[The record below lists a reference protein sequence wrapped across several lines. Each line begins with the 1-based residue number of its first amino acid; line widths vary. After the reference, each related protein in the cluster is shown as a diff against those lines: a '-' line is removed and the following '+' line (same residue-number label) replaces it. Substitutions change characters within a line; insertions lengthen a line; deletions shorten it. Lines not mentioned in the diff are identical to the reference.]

1 VNETQTNNVVGKI
14 VKLLGK
20 GRAVAN
26 IGLEASVRPGDVFA
40 IFELGDEILDPE
52 SGDSL
57 GVLEMVKGT
66 VVAEHVQPRLT
77 QLGPP
82 PETATVAD
90 TRVLSAQMADPAAGN
105 MAATQRRQPIRVGD
119 RIRRISPT

>member
-1 VNETQTNNVVGKI
+1 VNENQTNNVVGKI
-14 VKLLGK
+14 VKLLGN

-40 IFELGDEILDPE
+40 VFELGDEIVDPDT
-52 SGDSL
+52 GDAL

-82 PETATVAD
+82 TEAAPVTD
-90 TRVLSAQMADPAAGN
+90 TRVLSAQMADPAAGKL
-105 MAATQRRQPIRVGD
+105 TSRRRQHIRMGD
-119 RIRRISPT
+119 RVRRISPA